1 MDGFRQ
7 MLAGAHQMDQHFRAQ
22 DFEHN
27 LPVMLAMIGIWNI
40 NFLDISAHAILPYDG
55 RMGHLPAYLGQLEM
69 ESNGKSVSRDGASV
83 DYNTC
88 PILWGEI
95 GPNAQHAFYQLL
107 HQGTESVMCDFVV
120 PARRYQDSGNPELQ
134 EQHKL
139 TLANCLAQSR
149 ILALGD
155 TVIDNDE
162 TAPFFKRY
170 RGNQPST
177 TLLLDELTPFSFGQ
191 LIALYEHKVF
201 VQSVIWNINP
211 FDQWGVE
218 LGKLVATTL
227 TEPLSRSNVDNN
239 FDSSTNG
246 LLRSI
251 LEQQDQDS

>member
-1 MDGFRQ
+1 
-7 MLAGAHQMDQHFRAQ
+7 MLA
-22 DFEHN
+22 
-27 LPVMLAMIGIWNI
+27 LVGIWNI
-40 NFLDISAHAILPYDG
+40 NFLNIRAHAILPYDG
-55 RMGHLPAYLGQLEM
+55 RLGHLPAYLEQLEM
-69 ESNGKSVSRDGASV
+69 ESNGKSVSRAGERV

-107 HQGTESVMCDFVV
+107 HQGTESVMCDFIV
-120 PARRYQDSGNPELQ
+120 PARRYHESGNAELQ

-170 RGNQPST
+170 SGNQPSS
-177 TLLLDELTPFSFGQ
+177 TLLLDELTPESFGQ

-201 VQSVIWNINP
+201 VQSVIWDINP

-218 LGKLVATTL
+218 LGKQVATTL
-227 TEPLSRSNVDNN
+227 IEPLAQAAASTY

-246 LLRSI
+246 LLGSI
-251 LEQQDQDS
+251 LERQEDDS